1 MTPRKEDPLH
11 AIRGIVWAMP
21 MSIALWVIILLI
33 AGLFHG

>member
-1 MTPRKEDPLH
+1 MTPREDPLH

-21 MSIALWVIILLI
+21 ISVALWVVILLI